1 MITLAIELST
11 THGELALLEDDRVVV
26 EREWVEDRQHRQQIF
41 ADMAALTLAGGLD
54 LGRIDLLAVGVGPGA
69 FSGLRMA
76 VSAMRAIALP
86 DGKPVFGVAS
96 AEALA
101 WDMMRETENGS
112 VAVFGDARRDE
123 FWAGRFRSVQGLARR
138 EGDWLV
144 APPRAV
150 QADAVGLGAVWVTA
164 DWERI
169 GMRLK
174 DICPAGVTLIE
185 EPRWPKARSVGR
197 LAVAKRR
204 AGLESEPLAPVYL
217 HPAVSVL
224 PTF

>member
-11 THGELALLEDDRVVV
+11 SRGELALLEDDRVLV
-26 EREWVEDRQHRQQIF
+26 EREWLEDRQHRQQIF
-41 ADMAALTLAGGLD
+41 AQMAALTDWDGFD
-54 LGRIDLLAVGVGPGA
+54 FGRIDLLAVGVGPGA

-76 VSAMRAIALP
+76 VSALRAMALP

-101 WDMMRETENGS
+101 WDTMREKQTDS
-112 VAVFGDARRDE
+112 VAVFGDARRNE
-123 FWAGRFRSVQGLARR
+123 LWAGRFRCEHGLAPR

-144 APPRAV
+144 AQPGTLQTNV
-150 QADAVGLGAVWVTA
+150 VGLGTVWVTS
-164 DWERI
+164 DWGRI
-169 GMRLK
+169 GTQIRT
-174 DICPAGVTLIE
+174 ICPAGVTLIE
-185 EPRWPKARSVGR
+185 EPRWPKARSIGR
-197 LAVAKRR
+197 LAAAKRR
-204 AGLESEPLAPVYL
+204 AGFESEPLTPLYL